1 MTKKTFNILLLFA
14 ISIISSMQVMAQE
27 IEEPD
32 YQKIRQAISNSR
44 SSNYYPAL
52 MRRYCDNDTTLTLEQ
67 YRNLYY
73 GYTMQEDFVPYKPQK
88 KQVIDAR
95 RRFIASK
102 GESTLVPEMIR
113 IAKAA
118 LDDNPFDIPAINII
132 AVSYLQIGDTVQ
144 YRVWD
149 IKQKGILDA
158 ILSSGDGEGPE
169 SAFHVIDLEHEYEV
183 LQRLGVTVVS
193 DSLVNDNVEYL
204 KVKENAENE
213 QGFYF
218 NFGACSKVYR
228 KKYE

>member
-1 MTKKTFNILLLFA
+1 MTKQSYKILFLSILLAVSAF
-14 ISIISSMQVMAQE
+14 IVNAQE

-32 YQKIRQAISNSR
+32 YHKIRQAISNSR

-73 GYTMQEDFVPYKPQK
+73 GYTLQEDFVPYKEQK
-88 KQVIDAR
+88 KQLTDAR

-102 GESTLVPEMIR
+102 GQSTLAPEMIR
-113 IAKAA
+113 IAQSA

-158 ILSSGDGEGPE
+158 ILSSGDGEEPE

-183 LQRLGVTVVS
+183 LQRLGVTVES
-193 DSLVNDNVEYL
+193 DSLVNDRIEYL

-213 QGFYF
+213 NGFYF
-218 NFGACSKVYR
+218 NFGACGDIYK

>member
-1 MTKKTFNILLLFA
+1 MTKIFFKILFLSILLIESC
-14 ISIISSMQVMAQE
+14 ISLKAQE

-44 SSNYYPAL
+44 SANYYPAL

-67 YRNLYY
+67 YRNLYF
-73 GYTMQEDFVPYKPQK
+73 GYTLQEDFVPYKEQK
-88 KQVIDAR
+88 KQTLDAR
-95 RRFIASK
+95 RKFIANK
-102 GESTLVPEMIR
+102 GQSTLAPEMIR
-113 IAKAA
+113 IAQAA

-132 AVSYLQIGDTVQ
+132 AVSYLQIGDTLQ

-149 IKQKGILDA
+149 MKQKGILDA
-158 ILSSGDGEGPE
+158 ILSSGDGEEPE

-183 LQRLGVTVVS
+183 LQRLGVTVES
-193 DSLVNDNVEYL
+193 YNIINDKIEYL

-213 QGFYF
+213 TGFYF
-218 NFGACSKVYR
+218 NFGACRDIYK